1 MYGKMKDREN
11 LQSVLADIQKDIEKS
26 KSAVDARDLSLLN
39 SHQAFVEQMTKI
51 NGGRVF
57 YSTPENL
64 GEYLLVDYVQHK
76 RKQLNRQ

>member
-1 MYGKMKDREN
+1 MLEQSEY
-11 LQSVLADIQKDIEKS
+11 LQM
-26 KSAVDARDLSLLN
+26 
-39 SHQAFVEQMTKI
+39 FVEQMTKI

-76 RKQLNRQ
+76 RKQINRR